1 MISMDELPLQIKQ
14 EEIVLEDL
22 ILPSSIPAKDREINS
37 ETEECNRKPIVEN
50 SQCSNIGNILPTDS
64 DGKLIIKE
72 ENLEVNEFS
81 DDNFVGVHE
90 AKNEKF
96 EQLDIKSE
104 SFQSECE
111 YGIDPLHVS
120 VNSEKKIEKDKKQE
134 FRCEYCIE
142 TFQRKAQFTKHNAV
156 FHEGYKPY
164 KCNSCDSR

>member
-37 ETEECNRKPIVEN
+37 ETEECNRKAIVEN

-64 DGKLIIKE
+64 ESKLIIKE
-72 ENLEVNEFS
+72 ENFEVNEFS

-104 SFQSECE
+104 SLQSECE

-120 VNSEKKIEKDKKQE
+120 VNSEKKIEKDKKQV

-142 TFQRKAQFTKHNAV
+142 TFQRREQFTKHNAF
-156 FHEGYKPY
+156 FHEGYKPF

>member
-1 MISMDELPLQIKQ
+1 MITMDELPLQIKQ
-14 EEIVLEDL
+14 EEIFLEDL
-22 ILPSSIPAKDREINS
+22 ILPSSIPTKDREINS
-37 ETEECNRKPIVEN
+37 ETDECIRKPIIGN
-50 SQCSNIGNILPTDS
+50 SQNSNIGNILPTDS

-72 ENLEVNEFS
+72 ENFEVNEFS
-81 DDNFVGVHE
+81 ADNFVGVHE

-96 EQLDIKSE
+96 EQSDIKCE
-104 SFQSECE
+104 SLHSECD

-120 VNSEKKIEKDKKQE
+120 VNSEKKIEKDKKQV

-142 TFQRKAQFTKHNAV
+142 TFQRREQFTKHNAF

>member
-1 MISMDELPLQIKQ
+1 M
-14 EEIVLEDL
+14 
-22 ILPSSIPAKDREINS
+22 
-37 ETEECNRKPIVEN
+37 
-50 SQCSNIGNILPTDS
+50 
-64 DGKLIIKE
+64 
-72 ENLEVNEFS
+72 NEFS

-96 EQLDIKSE
+96 EQSDINSE
-104 SFQSECE
+104 SLQSECE

-120 VNSEKKIEKDKKQE
+120 VNSEKKIEKDKKQV

-142 TFQRKAQFTKHNAV
+142 TFQRREQFTKHNAF